1 MTTISFDTYKFIQR
15 LETAGFSRDQAEA
28 VADAFK
34 GAQEEQKPV
43 TQEYL
48 DYRLKT
54 DLAEMKLDLIKWITG
69 ALIAQVAVMAA
80 LVKLL

>member
-1 MTTISFDTYKFIQR
+1 MTTVTFDTYKFIQR

-34 GAQEEQKPV
+34 GAMEDQKPMARSCLNYV
-43 TQEYL
+43 
-48 DYRLKT
+48 LKT
-54 DLAEMKLDLIKWITG
+54 DLARMKSDLIQWMIR
-69 ALIAQVAVMAA
+69 ALIVQTAVIAA